1 MLFAMIVGTLPC
13 KAWKLENQYW
23 TKRTGPQTSCL
34 AGIFQRDEDGYGG
47 VTVNNFRPS
56 CTYEVAYTAAL
67 PMHQRARSHKVRM
80 RALWIVQ
87 VKVAYYATSIARFFP
102 GLFLNYARFWK
113 LCYFFL
119 NCAFQIRNKKPS
131 THYIFIVNCN
141 GSKTEWSP
149 IRSVDKQ
156 IGLPSEFVMTR
167 IITDWIGRHE
177 VSLLM
182 NRKNYNFR
190 EKKNTQVINEKGNCL
205 KRLTKGA

>member
-1 MLFAMIVGTLPC
+1 MKWLIPLLYLCISGLV
-13 KAWKLENQYW
+13 
-23 TKRTGPQTSCL
+23 
-34 AGIFQRDEDGYGG
+34 
-47 VTVNNFRPS
+47 VTRWGW
-56 CTYEVAYTAAL
+56 
-67 PMHQRARSHKVRM
+67 
-80 RALWIVQ
+80 ALWIVQ

-102 GLFLNYARFWK
+102 GLFLK
-113 LCYFFL
+113 LCSFL
-119 NCAFQIRNKKPS
+119 KIMLLFLHCAFQIRNKKPS

-156 IGLPSEFVMTR
+156 IGLLSEFVMTR

-190 EKKNTQVINEKGNCL
+190 EKKNTQVINEKGKL
-205 KRLTKGA
+205 S